1 MALRMLEKARGAPL
15 KVPKTQSAVSVDQ
28 AKDKKELFALYKVQQ
43 GYDSKF
49 DEAHIYSNFVYLSK
63 LDAEGWKV
71 TGEHC
76 LHC

>member
-1 MALRMLEKARGAPL
+1 
-15 KVPKTQSAVSVDQ
+15 
-28 AKDKKELFALYKVQQ
+28 LFALYKVQQ